1 MSISR
6 RDLLAKFSLA
16 LPAAAVLAVASH
28 AEADTTASGTHHH
41 KRKHHARTA
50 SRKHSHPRTAQG
62 RVVVTEG

>member
-16 LPAAAVLAVASH
+16 LPTAAVLAVASH
-28 AEADTTASGTHHH
+28 AEAETTASETHHH

-50 SRKHSHPRTAQG
+50 SHKHGHPRTAQSRPITRG
-62 RVVVTEG
+62 